1 MKRVILAIAT
11 SAILLG
17 AGFAQAADVIVGLVD
32 MPRVLNGTKAGKRAG
47 GELQKL
53 FNQRKETL
61 TAEDKKLKEM
71 AAAFEKDKLVL
82 SAKQKE
88 TRMKELQGRAA
99 AFQKAAAEADR
110 EVQQKKQEYESKAYP
125 QIQAIVTELA
135 KDKKLA
141 LVLDKASPSLIYAD
155 YVDLTEEVIK
165 RHDAKHGG

>member
-17 AGFAQAADVIVGLVD
+17 AGLAQAADVMIGLVD
-32 MPRVLNGTKAGKRAG
+32 MPRVLNGTKAGKRAS

-53 FNQRKETL
+53 IDQRKETL

-71 AAAFEKDKLVL
+71 AAALEKDKLVL

-88 TRMKELQGRAA
+88 TRVKELQSKAA
-99 AFQKAAAEADR
+99 AFQKTAADAER
-110 EVQQKKQEYESKAYP
+110 EVQQRKREYEMKAYP
-125 QIQAIVTELA
+125 QIQAIVSELA

-141 LVLDKASPSLIYAD
+141 LVLDKASPSLIYAE
-155 YVDLTEEVIK
+155 YVELTEEVIK